1 MNTNI
6 RRKTR
11 RKQRAHQR
19 ARKTRNPNDWAYYKA
34 LQTEVQKE
42 TRIAHRNYVQEVV
55 SNYFNEKPKRFWSY
69 VKSKSWVLT
78 SAFLWE
84 VVVILRGVYRV
95 KLII

>member
-42 TRIAHRNYVQEVV
+42 TRIAHRNYVQEVAI
-55 SNYFNEKPKRFWSY
+55 
-69 VKSKSWVLT
+69 L
-78 SAFLWE
+78 
-84 VVVILRGVYRV
+84 VIC
-95 KLII
+95 KK